1 MTFADF
7 ISMLESIR
15 SQVESFDGFVTIKG
29 ITKAASG
36 LSSNEYITMRLNLA
50 QSEQVRC
57 EETVSKWKEVI
68 DKVTANG
75 SFSGTVDGQTV
86 VIQDQTSYF
95 NFLNKYIA
103 AVESASEASAD
114 YNYWLNKQTV
124 FNEATEFPDG
134 SETDKANLIAEAD
147 KKVSLLVATTTQM
160 IEIYNDIV
168 GDYNNSGIS
177 SAKSAS
183 LITPA
188 YVTSASAISNTM
200 MILIIA
206 LAVVLAAAIGFVRAR
221 GRYLASL
228 DGKAVEDGA
237 KTA

>member
-1 MTFADF
+1 MDKKLYTVTAY
-7 ISMLESIR
+7 SEN
-15 SQVESFDGFVTIKG
+15 QVGLLNQIATIF
-29 ITKAASG
+29 TRR
-36 LSSNEYITMRLNLA
+36 RLNIESLSVSA
-50 QSEQVRC
+50 SAIEGVHKFTITTYSD
-57 EETVSKWKEVI
+57 EETVSKWKEII
-68 DKVTANG
+68 DQVTANG
-75 SFSGTVDGQTV
+75 SFSGTIDGQTI

-206 LAVVLAAAIGFVRAR
+206 LAVVLAAAIGFVRVR